1 MNIKTAFKKYID
13 HQYEKPTGV
22 VGSFIGE
29 KMVKQHIP
37 ETYWTTE
44 LLALKKDESLLE
56 IGCGAGNAIKLLLKE
71 DSVSHISGL
80 DISTTVLKSARL
92 RNRSEIK
99 KRRASFAQGN
109 ANCLP
114 HQDNQFSRIFSIH
127 SLYFW
132 KNINDCA
139 MEMHRVLKDKGII
152 VLTYSN
158 GKDGEEWSNINTL
171 ILDKLIPA
179 LKETGFKN
187 IEVIKGP
194 NSRQYHIAALR
205 AQK

>member
-1 MNIKTAFKKYID
+1 MKIKTAFKKYID

-37 ETYWTTE
+37 ETYWTTK
-44 LLALKKDESLLE
+44 LLALNKDETILE
-56 IGCGAGNAIKLLLKE
+56 IGCGAGNAIKLLLKD
-71 DSVSHISGL
+71 DSVSHIAGL
-80 DISTTVLKSARL
+80 DISTTVLKSAKL
-92 RNRSEIK
+92 RNRREFK
-99 KRRASFAQGN
+99 KRRASFTQGN

-114 HQDNQFSRIFSIH
+114 FQNSQFSRIFSIH

-132 KNINDCA
+132 DKISDCA

-152 VLTYSN
+152 VLTISN

-194 NSRQYHIAALR
+194 NSRQYHIAAIR

>member
-1 MNIKTAFKKYID
+1 MKLKRAFKKYID
-13 HQYEKPTGV
+13 NQYEKPTGV
-22 VGSFIGE
+22 VGSYIGE

-37 ETYWTTE
+37 ETYWTKE
-44 LLALKKDESLLE
+44 LLQLKKDESLLE

-71 DSVSHISGL
+71 DSVSHIAGL

-99 KRRASFAQGN
+99 KRRARFAQGN

-114 HQDNQFSRIFSIH
+114 YQDNQFSGIFSIH

-132 KNINDCA
+132 ENINDCA
-139 MEMHRVLKDKGII
+139 MEMYRVLKDKGII

-158 GKDGEEWSNINTL
+158 GKDGDEWSNINTL

-194 NSRQYHIAALR
+194 NSRQYHIAAIR

>member
-13 HQYEKPTGV
+13 HQYEKPNGV

-37 ETYWTTE
+37 ETYWTLE
-44 LLALKKDESLLE
+44 LLALEKDEAILE
-56 IGCGAGNAIKLLLKE
+56 IGCGAGKAIKLLLDD
-71 DSVSHISGL
+71 DSIRHIAGL
-80 DISTTVLKSARL
+80 DISKTVLKSARL
-92 RNRSEIK
+92 RNRNEIK
-99 KRRASFAQGN
+99 KKRARFVQGN

-114 HQDNQFSRIFSIH
+114 FQDNHFSKIFSIH

-132 KNINDCA
+132 DNITDCA
-139 MEMHRVLKDKGII
+139 KEMHRVLKDKGII
-152 VLTYSN
+152 VLTLSD
-158 GKDGEEWSNINTL
+158 GKDGEEWSNIKTL
-171 ILDKLIPA
+171 VFNKLIPA

-187 IEVIKGP
+187 IEVINGP
-194 NSRQYHIAALR
+194 DSRQYHIAAIR